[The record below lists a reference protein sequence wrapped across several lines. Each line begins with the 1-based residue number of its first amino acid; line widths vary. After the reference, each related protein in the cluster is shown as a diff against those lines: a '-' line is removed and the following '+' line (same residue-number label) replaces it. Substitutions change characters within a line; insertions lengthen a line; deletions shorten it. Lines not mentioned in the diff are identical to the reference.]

1 MRTTLCCVLTEEM
14 HLRKGCMCV
23 WKQHYST
30 QLHKKTE
37 KKRAGCFLGGCIRP
51 RIHMSKY
58 GTQRDTNTNCHASC
72 PPILQPIMISKG
84 SVDTTGKLR
93 QKNTSLIRTHI
104 QDMTSTHKATRA
116 FASLSQLHY
125 YRNYLNQVTIE
136 CTEKA
141 SNSFFS

>member
-14 HLRKGCMCV
+14 HLCTVLSYIRK
-23 WKQHYST
+23 QR
-30 QLHKKTE
+30 
-37 KKRAGCFLGGCIRP
+37 KKRAGCFFWGGCIRP

-72 PPILQPIMISKG
+72 PPILEPIIISKG
-84 SVDTTGKLR
+84 SMDTTGRLR

-104 QDMTSTHKATRA
+104 QDMTSYLTTRA

-125 YRNYLNQVTIE
+125 YRNYY
-136 CTEKA
+136 
-141 SNSFFS
+141 